1 MQITSTKLRG
11 KKIAVLAADGFE
23 HVELSIPEKALRLA
37 GADVEI
43 VSLHPGRIRGMNMT
57 APTKT
62 VRVDRTIDE
71 VSVDEY
77 DALFVPGGFIGPDLL
92 RQSGPARRFVA
103 AFDAAQKP
111 IATLC
116 HGPWM
121 FASAGIARGRTLA
134 SWPGVRDD
142 LVHAGATW
150 RDEPVVRD
158 RNWITSRGPQDLKQ
172 FVPAMLALFADS
184 GLHAED
190 ATAHRLQTGSSPAH
204 ESPPPMAVA
213 VARMIPGPTIRTVA
227 AAAAVAAVG
236 ALALRAVSA

>member
-1 MQITSTKLRG
+1 MHTRLRG

-23 HVELSIPEKALRLA
+23 YVELSIPEKALRLA
-37 GADVEI
+37 GAEVEI
-43 VSLHPGRIRGMNMT
+43 VSLHPGRIRGMNLS

-121 FASAGIARGRTLA
+121 LASAGIARGRTVA

-158 RNWITSRGPQDLKQ
+158 RNWVTSRSPADLKQ
-172 FVPAMLALFADS
+172 LVPAMIALFADTA
-184 GLHAED
+184 LHTEE
-190 ATAHRLQTGSSPAH
+190 ATAQRLQTGSSPAH

-213 VARMIPGPTIRTVA
+213 AARMVPGPSVRTIA
-227 AAAAVAAVG
+227 AAAAVAAVS
-236 ALALRAVSA
+236 ALALRAASV